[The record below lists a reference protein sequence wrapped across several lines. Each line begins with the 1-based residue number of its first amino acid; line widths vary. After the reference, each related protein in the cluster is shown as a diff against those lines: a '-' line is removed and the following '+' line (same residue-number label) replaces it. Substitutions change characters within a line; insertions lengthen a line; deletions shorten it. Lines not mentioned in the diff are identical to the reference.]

1 MYENTVAQPAAG
13 VVMHRPETHMYPVG
27 YPLHP
32 NEENEERNL
41 RRRASAV
48 VVDRSLAD
56 QLRSPYLAPERH
68 QLPERDR
75 LPFRR
80 DRA

>member
-1 MYENTVAQPAAG
+1 MVPPEENP
-13 VVMHRPETHMYPVG
+13 MHRPATHMYPAG
-27 YPLHP
+27 LALHP
-32 NEENEERNL
+32 NEENEDRNL

-48 VVDRSLAD
+48 QVDRSLTD
-56 QLRSPYLAPERH
+56 QLRYPYLSPERH